1 MNINKMLKVLS
12 RGDKDDAS
20 TTLQRAKDMMI
31 ALCKCEGR
39 KEERIHSA
47 MMRALSF
54 SKMEEVTESCA
65 FVISAVFVLRS
76 GGYLPHETTFPP
88 LEKELMQIVM
98 ED

>member
-12 RGDKDDAS
+12 RGDKDDTA

-47 MMRALSF
+47 LMRTMAF
-54 SKMEEVTESCA
+54 SSMEEVTESCA

-76 GGYLPHETTFPP
+76 GGYLPHETYFPP
-88 LEKELMQIVM
+88 LEQELMQIVM